1 MTLLLYQTVFKLL
14 YKYIRNHNT
23 FLFML
28 GNVMSKQSTFLNSKK
43 DYNIYKTE
51 YKEKKRRKGLNKT
64 LNSPIYDFT

>member
-1 MTLLLYQTVFKLL
+1 
-14 YKYIRNHNT
+14 
-23 FLFML
+23 
-28 GNVMSKQSTFLNSKK
+28 MSKQSTFLNSKK